1 MIESSTVLNSE
12 KEFSKFDQIDRESH
26 HLLGEPTD
34 RSSWA
39 GRPCHRTF
47 LLAKNPIIRD
57 GSNELVN
64 EKSTHTQKKP

>member
-26 HLLGEPTD
+26 HLLGGPTD
-34 RSSWA
+34 RPSWA

-47 LLAKNPIIRD
+47 LLAKNPIIDRI
-57 GSNELVN
+57 GAIHWQMKNL
-64 EKSTHTQKKP
+64 PF